1 MPIFKLMNNLNLSKK
16 SFSIL
21 TTFLMLIVFGTSAC
35 AATSPSQLTSQSD
48 TDQQVFKVVAT
59 TTIVADI
66 VDEVGGDEIE
76 LVTLLPVGADPHTFD
91 PTPQD
96 IAAVA
101 DAQVVFAN
109 GAGLEEFL
117 EPLIESAGAASKV
130 VYVSDG
136 IEYLQLNGASESE
149 TQNSLQ
155 NSTDPHTWTDPNNII
170 IWVKNIKNTLS
181 GLDPANEELYN
192 KNAASYI
199 TELKDLDTWIREQV
213 SQIPPENRLIVTDHL
228 QYAYFAKAYGFT
240 QLGAIIP
247 GFSTTVEAS
256 AQELASLTDVINQD
270 NVKAIFVGKTA
281 NPNLAER
288 IAEDTGTQVIFLYT
302 GSLTEAGGE
311 ADNYLDYV
319 RFNVDAI
326 VEALE

>member
-1 MPIFKLMNNLNLSKK
+1 MNKLNLSTN
-16 SFSIL
+16 SFIL
-21 TTFLMLIVFGTSAC
+21 ITTFLMFLVLGTGAC
-35 AATSPSQLTSQSD
+35 AAASPNQLTAQPD
-48 TDQQVFKVVAT
+48 TEHQVFKVVAT

-66 VDEVGGDEIE
+66 VDQVGGDAID

-96 IAAVA
+96 IAAIA

-117 EPLIESAGAASKV
+117 EPLIESAGAAGKV

-136 IEYLQLNGASESE
+136 IEYLQFNGASEPE
-149 TQNSLQ
+149 TKNNLQ
-155 NSTDPHTWTDPNNII
+155 NNTDPHTWTDPNNLI
-170 IWVKNIKNTLS
+170 IWVQNIENTLS
-181 GLDPANEELYN
+181 SLDPANAELYE

-228 QYAYFAKAYGFT
+228 QYAYFARAYGFT

-247 GFSTTVEAS
+247 GFSTTAEAS
-256 AQELASLTDVINQD
+256 AQELATLTDVIKQY
-270 NVKAIFVGKTA
+270 NVKAIFVGKTV

-288 IAEDTGTQVIFLYT
+288 IAEDTGTQVIYLYT

-319 RFNVDAI
+319 RFNVNAI
-326 VEALE
+326 VEALK

>member
-1 MPIFKLMNNLNLSKK
+1 MNNLNLSTN
-16 SFSIL
+16 SFTLI
-21 TTFLMLIVFGTSAC
+21 TTFLMFLVFGTSAC
-35 AATSPSQLTSQSD
+35 AAASPSRLPSQPD
-48 TDQQVFKVVAT
+48 TEQQVFKVVAT

-66 VDEVGGDEIE
+66 VDQVGGDAIN

-96 IAAVA
+96 IAAIA
-101 DAQVVFAN
+101 DARVVFAN

-117 EPLIESAGAASKV
+117 EPLIESAGAAGKV

-136 IEYLQLNGASESE
+136 IEYLQFNGASEPDTHTS
-149 TQNSLQ
+149 QQDNV
-155 NSTDPHTWTDPNNII
+155 DPHTWTDPNNLI
-170 IWVKNIKNTLS
+170 IWVQNIENTLS
-181 GLDPANEELYN
+181 SLDPANEGLY
-192 KNAASYI
+192 KENAATYI
-199 TELKDLDTWIREQV
+199 TELKDLDTWIREQI

-228 QYAYFAKAYGFT
+228 QYAYFAREYGFT

-247 GFSTTVEAS
+247 GFSTTAEAS
-256 AQELASLTDVINQD
+256 AQELASLTDVIKQHD
-270 NVKAIFVGKTA
+270 VKAIFVGKTV

-288 IAEDTGTQVIFLYT
+288 IAEDTDTKIIFLYT

-319 RFNVDAI
+319 RFNVNAI
-326 VEALE
+326 LEALK